1 MAAKKKEEYKQQ
13 ITDSLLKALA
23 ELNTEKLINSDPGL
37 KEMSDRWD
45 KADDLNVQTYD
56 NYKSGNYLEGIE
68 LAQTAYS
75 LVFLRIKITL
85 VLKLVN

>member
-1 MAAKKKEEYKQQ
+1 
-13 ITDSLLKALA
+13 
-23 ELNTEKLINSDPGL
+23 
-37 KEMSDRWD
+37 MSDRWD